1 MLTPDNQVLLTD
13 ALRPPPGFEIDYAVA
28 TTYSLTL
35 ESILVAP
42 MSFAMASVDD
52 IGTAATSN
60 PIATLDAVQRYVGR
74 TTVVVQGGGIH
85 IPKPLSRSFTVLE
98 DSVLEVEPAD
108 REGSFHSR
116 VWAVRSV
123 NEGSEVQHRVIVTS

>member
-60 PIATLDAVQRYVGR
+60 PIATLDAVQRYVDR
-74 TTVVVQGGGIH
+74 TTVFVQAG
-85 IPKPLSRSFTVLE
+85 
-98 DSVLEVEPAD
+98 
-108 REGSFHSR
+108 
-116 VWAVRSV
+116 
-123 NEGSEVQHRVIVTS
+123 